1 MCFHLCDVLKCCRDE
16 IDHSDRAN
24 YFLIRNGEFSLSLIT
39 EIERLK
45 LSRLTA
51 RSGPSTMIREQDLHL
66 ALLRASLGTS
76 AQYDPSLSHLRFHLP
91 SGPLRPLLPSLGR
104 SRNMAASI
112 SSPDAEETT
121 FDDLLLGTPLH
132 LSYTVEWPLDLFLQP
147 ADLQIYGALFSYLSS
162 LRKTHAQIHKCWTSL
177 SNAQRARRRWTGLG
191 EGGTAEDL
199 EDRRGLLRC
208 GWGVVRV
215 MSWFL
220 DNLLSYVMTDVVDF
234 EFRRLNR
241 LLGQSRTDKPRE
253 RQRSNT
259 LGEQD
264 QDGRI
269 PAPAASHKP
278 VSDAAAP
285 SSTPAL
291 DFTTLRL
298 LHTSYLERVLTGS
311 LLSNPTLTAV
321 IRPIFE
327 LCEQFVAQVE
337 RWGGDVLPAL
347 LFEGSLSEGGNRVGE
362 MVKER
367 WGVVAEINEVC
378 SSFVHIIISYH
389 LIPILI

>member
-1 MCFHLCDVLKCCRDE
+1 
-16 IDHSDRAN
+16 
-24 YFLIRNGEFSLSLIT
+24 
-39 EIERLK
+39 
-45 LSRLTA
+45 
-51 RSGPSTMIREQDLHL
+51 
-66 ALLRASLGTS
+66 
-76 AQYDPSLSHLRFHLP
+76 
-91 SGPLRPLLPSLGR
+91 
-104 SRNMAASI
+104 MAASI
-112 SSPDAEETT
+112 GSTDAEETT

-132 LSYTVEWPLDLFLQP
+132 LLYTVEWPLDLFLQP
-147 ADLQIYGALFSYLSS
+147 SDLQIYGALFSYLSS
-162 LRKTHAQIHKCWTSL
+162 LRKTHAQIHKCWASL

-191 EGGTAEDL
+191 EGGTDEDL
-199 EDRRGLLRC
+199 DDRRGLLRC
-208 GWGVVRV
+208 GWGVVRM

-241 LLGQSRTDKPRE
+241 LLGQSKTGKPLPPPRE
-253 RQRSNT
+253 RHISAT
-259 LGEQD
+259 PGEPD
-264 QDGRI
+264 QD
-269 PAPAASHKP
+269 APATSHKSIP
-278 VSDAAAP
+278 DAAAVG
-285 SSTPAL
+285 STPAL

-311 LLSNPTLTAV
+311 LLSNPTLTAI

-327 LCEQFVAQVE
+327 LSEQFVAQVE

-378 SSFVHIIISYH
+378 VGFIHTIIRVSIMH
-389 LIPILI
+389 LFRVLQTLQTLLETFYEQLSLSTSQQTFSGRGDASRSVLSTTLNASLFAQQTSTRLKDKRLEGEGEVRRHLERLLLRLDFNGEFSKRKVAASNREDILRQGGLA